1 MKEQWEGGQKEG
13 IKTKAQVSL
22 QHCSRH
28 RVFRMGNRSLASSP
42 SLCRDKT
49 QRETVISPGSH
60 SRARL
65 NRPQQRVPPPNTPS
79 LFPAPRHPAFCPTH
93 LCAPLCSPSGQ
104 SQKSQYSASSCLEKT
119 APPSQVDPAG
129 VSFSKRAGLFW
140 KISWG
145 LQAGRSEVTQGQVG
159 GSSGRRLGV
168 PGGGVL
174 CESGKQ
180 ASL

>member
-1 MKEQWEGGQKEG
+1 MNEQREGGQKEG

-22 QHCSRH
+22 QHSSRH
-28 RVFRMGNRSLASSP
+28 RVFRLGNRSLASSP
-42 SLCRDKT
+42 SLCRYKA
-49 QRETVISPGSH
+49 QRETVTSPGSH
-60 SRARL
+60 SRVRL
-65 NRPQQRVPPPNTPS
+65 NKPQQRVPAPNTPS
-79 LFPAPRHPAFCPTH
+79 LFPAPWHP
-93 LCAPLCSPSGQ
+93 PLSTSPLTLWPIP
-104 SQKSQYSASSCLEKT
+104 KSQYSASSCLEKT
-119 APPSQVDPAG
+119 APPSQVHPAG
-129 VSFSKRAGLFW
+129 VSFSKEAGLFW